1 MKTAA
6 IAIAAVLAAVAAY
19 GAGIDADY
27 VAKSV
32 RTLADGNTV
41 EHEFTGRFAVD
52 DGGRT
57 RVEMRGRVDI
67 MDPVAGVRWS
77 ANSAGQAF
85 RFEMSAVPGE
95 AVEPRPGVSVTRVG
109 DEDHVPDVPELPE
122 FGEPG
127 MTDLGPAIVNGL
139 ETTGMLLRH
148 TVPAG
153 ALGNT
158 EPVVIE
164 TTVWRT
170 DEYGFGLPVKTV
182 VDDPFTGRSVQE
194 IRNIRPLEPGEGA
207 DLFRPDPAW
216 TIVDAPAQMML
227 PGALETIG
235 ALPVR

>member
-6 IAIAAVLAAVAAY
+6 TAIAAALAAAAAH
-19 GAGIDADY
+19 GAGIDAEY
-27 VAKSV
+27 VSTSV

-41 EHEFTGRFAVD
+41 EHEFTGRFALD
-52 DGGRT
+52 DEGRT
-57 RVEMRGRVDI
+57 RVEIQGRVDI

-85 RFEMSAVPGE
+85 RFEMPGVPDGE
-95 AVEPRPGVSVTRVG
+95 IEPPSGVSVTRVG
-109 DEDHVPDVPELPE
+109 DEDRVPEVPELPE
-122 FGEPG
+122 IGEPD

-153 ALGNT
+153 VLGNT
-158 EPVVIE
+158 GPVVIE

-182 VDDPFTGRSVQE
+182 VDDPFSGRSVQE
-194 IRNIRPLEPGEGA
+194 IRNIRPLEPGEGES
-207 DLFRPDPAW
+207 LFRPDPVW
-216 TIVDAPAQMML
+216 TVVDAPAQMM

-235 ALPVR
+235 ALPAR